1 MVSLVAG
8 VPSHPRWVLGFK
20 PQSSARTASA
30 ISHRGF
36 SPASYMQ
43 FLKFTK
49 PSVKEIIS
57 VIPLTDKESR
67 VQQG

>member
-8 VPSHPRWVLGFK
+8 VPGHPRWVLGFK
-20 PQSSARTASA
+20 PQSSARPASA
-30 ISHRGF
+30 ISRGF
-36 SPASYMQ
+36 SPASYTQ

-57 VIPLTDKESR
+57 VIPLTDKESQ

>member
-30 ISHRGF
+30 ISRGGF
-36 SPASYMQ
+36 SPASYTV
-43 FLKFTK
+43 FKIHKALCKRDYLCYS
-49 PSVKEIIS
+49 PY
-57 VIPLTDKESR
+57 R
-67 VQQG
+67 